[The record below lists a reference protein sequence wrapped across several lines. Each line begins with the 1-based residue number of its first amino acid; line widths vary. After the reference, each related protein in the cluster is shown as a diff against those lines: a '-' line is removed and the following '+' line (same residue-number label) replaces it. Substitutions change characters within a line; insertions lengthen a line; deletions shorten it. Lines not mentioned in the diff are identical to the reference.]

1 MLFKKLVELCK
12 KRITVELWR
21 DGDITWLSNGEVY
34 AKLNEDTSFEFSD
47 IICIMELS
55 DEKAECITTS
65 KAEFL
70 TDERHIFNPR
80 QAEEI
85 KPVRY
90 SINCDG
96 FPLQPFVTT
105 KGVLFVPLKHMAIFR
120 DVGCKSYYLS
130 EFRGGYIVL
139 VAVDNMTIGMIR
151 PHKVNLE
158 AMKDFASGFNA
169 QVLKAHEN
177 EFCGGDYQYSLV

>member
-12 KRITVELWR
+12 KRLTVELWLDR
-21 DGDITWLSNGEVY
+21 DITWLSNGEVY

-47 IICIMELS
+47 IICIMELP

-65 KAEFL
+65 KTEFL
-70 TDERHIFNPR
+70 KNEGHIFNPR

-85 KPVRY
+85 ELMRY

-96 FPLQPFVTT
+96 LTLQPFATT
-105 KGVLFVPLKHMAIFR
+105 KGVLFLPTKHMSIFR
-120 DVGCKSYYLS
+120 DVGCKTYYLS

-139 VAVDNMTIGMIR
+139 VAVDNTTIGMIR
-151 PHKVNLE
+151 PHRANLE
-158 AMKDFASGFNA
+158 KMRDFSEGFRTQAA
-169 QVLKAHEN
+169 QAYEN